1 MSATE
6 TARSL
11 VHRIGEAQGLDRLAK
26 PVAAKVGEL
35 VGHGTRKDVLS
46 GTWLGHP
53 LHPML
58 TDLPIGFWTSSF
70 MLDLLGGKAGRKAS
84 KRLLGLGIL
93 AAVPT
98 AAAGL
103 SDWSDTIEGDR
114 RIGAAHAVG
123 NVAALGLYSLSW
135 RARRRGSH
143 GRGVALGF
151 LGAGAASVGGYLGA
165 HLVYRK
171 GVGADHNAFKE
182 ESTDWVDVGSLADLD
197 PGARRVVKV
206 ADDDVLLVR
215 RGLGDVSAIL
225 ELCAISNVCGHAGG
239 PLDEGEFDAEGCVTC
254 PWHGSVFRLDSGHV
268 VHGPATG
275 HQPAYDVQV
284 QDGRISLRRRRSMS

>member
-1 MSATE
+1 MK

-11 VHRIGEAQGLDRLAK
+11 VHRLGRAEALDRLAK
-26 PVAAKVGEL
+26 PVAAKVGEV
-35 VGHGTRKDVLS
+35 VGHGARKDALS

-70 MLDLLGGKAGRKAS
+70 VLDLVGGKAGRKAS

-103 SDWSDTIEGDR
+103 SDWSDTIGEDR
-114 RIGAAHAVG
+114 RIGTAHALG
-123 NVAALGLYSLSW
+123 NVAALSLYSLSW
-135 RARRRGSH
+135 RARHRGRW
-143 GRGVALGF
+143 GRGVLLGF

-171 GVGADHNAFKE
+171 GVGADRNAWKE
-182 ESTDWVDVGSLADLD
+182 DATDWVDVGEQPDLR
-197 PGARRVVKV
+197 PGEHRVVKV
-206 ADDDVLLVR
+206 GDDVVLVVR
-215 RGLGDVSAIL
+215 RALGEVSL
-225 ELCAISNVCGHAGG
+225 GPELCAISNVCGHAGG
-239 PLDEGEFDAEGCVTC
+239 PLDEGGFDAEGCVTC
-254 PWHGSVFRLDSGHV
+254 PWHGSVFRLADGHV

-275 HQPAYDVQV
+275 HQPAYDVRA
-284 QDGRISLRRRRSMS
+284 QDGRLALRRRRSTI